1 MTYRAKM
8 ENGQVVFEGGIKPA
22 DGVELRVEVEPT
34 ASEVATAPVQPK
46 QQETL
51 SELLL
56 SFAGVV
62 TDPSL
67 PADSSVNLDHYLY
80 GTPKR

>member
-8 ENGQVVFEGGIKPA
+8 QNGQVVFEGGIKPA
-22 DGVELRVEVEPT
+22 DGVDLRVEVEPE
-34 ASEVATAPVQPK
+34 AATTPHEPEHP
-46 QQETL
+46 ETL

-56 SFAGVV
+56 SFAGVI

>member
-22 DGVELRVEVEPT
+22 DGVELRVDEVET
-34 ASEVATAPVQPK
+34 EKADAATTPPA
-46 QQETL
+46 EGSTL
-51 SELLL
+51 GQRL
-56 SFAGVV
+56 SKLSGIVKG
-62 TDPSL
+62 L
-67 PADSSVNLDHYLY
+67 PRDAARNHDHYLY